1 MLNTGDKLVLIDT
14 GTGSQKLMGPN
25 TGKLL
30 ANLKAAGIDPKDI
43 DAVALTHAHPDHCWG
58 LIGDRRREDFP
69 ECADLHVAG
78 GFRFLDR
85 RRAKRRTT

>member
-14 GTGSQKLMGPN
+14 GTGSQKLMGPD

-58 LIGDRRREDFP
+58 LLDEAAR
-69 ECADLHVAG
+69 
-78 GFRFLDR
+78 GFSRMRKFTCR
-85 RRAKRRTT
+85 KTISISGPIRARPRTT